1 MAEDNV
7 VLKMR
12 GIKKSFGA
20 TCALKG
26 VDLDIC
32 TNEVHAIVGS
42 NGAGK
47 STLMKILAG
56 EYAPNDGQM
65 FYQDENITGLKP
77 RQIQSKGIEV
87 VHQVLNIVDSMSI
100 MENILLSSLSAKHG
114 LLSWKEG
121 EKRVREVLDYIEVEL
136 DIHMPAGA
144 LSISEQQFVILARAI
159 INHPKVLV
167 LDEPTS
173 RIGREETEKLFR
185 LIEKLKK
192 SGTTTIYISHRMEE
206 IYQICDKISV
216 FRDGVR
222 IETRKTKC
230 FPEQELVAQM
240 LGKKLDAFFPKENV
254 VIGEDILQVKDLQYK
269 DKINKVSFTVKQGEI
284 VSLVGAVG
292 AGKTEIVNSVFGIL
306 RPLSGEI
313 TVAGKSILKGL
324 SPKKAIRNGIA
335 LVPEDRALQGM
346 IGDYSVKNN
355 VTSINMKN
363 ISKKS
368 FLDKKRERKLAQG
381 MNDKL
386 LVQPNDIEYTIRALS
401 GGNQQKIVIGKWLLD
416 PYKIYLLDEVA
427 AGVDVGAKSEIY
439 KLLGELVKSGAGVL
453 LATGDIEEAI
463 GLSDRIIIL
472 FKGRVVKEVNPKE
485 ATKDEILMYIM
496 GGGSCERETS

>member
-7 VLKMR
+7 VLKMC
-12 GIKKSFGA
+12 GVKKSFGA
-20 TCALKG
+20 TWALKG

-32 TNEVHAIVGS
+32 VNEVHAIVGS

-56 EYAPNDGQM
+56 EYAPNEGQI
-65 FYQDENITGLKP
+65 FYRGEEITRMTPK
-77 RQIQSKGIEV
+77 QIQGKGIEV

-100 MENILLSSLSAKHG
+100 MENILLSSLSVKHG
-114 LLSWKEG
+114 LLRWKEG
-121 EKRVREVLDYIEVEL
+121 EARVKEILDFIGASF
-136 DIHMPAGA
+136 DIHQKAGS

-159 INHPKVLV
+159 INRPKVLV

-173 RIGREETEKLFR
+173 RIGMEETKKLFG
-185 LIEKLKK
+185 LIRKLKE

-222 IETRKTKC
+222 IDTKMAGD
-230 FPEQELVAQM
+230 FPETELVAQM
-240 LGKKLDAFFPKENV
+240 LGKRLDAFFPKV
-254 VIGEDILQVKDLQYK
+254 KAKIGETALEVQDLSYEDKISGVSFQVKK
-269 DKINKVSFTVKQGEI
+269 GEI

-292 AGKTEIVNSVFGIL
+292 AGKTEIVNSIFGIL
-306 RPLSGEI
+306 RPDSGDI
-313 TVAGKSILKGL
+313 RIAKQSIIKFLN
-324 SPKKAIRNGIA
+324 PKKAIRYGVA

-346 IGDYSVKNN
+346 IGERSIKNN
-355 VTSINMKN
+355 VTSIHMGN
-363 ISKKS
+363 ISGKV
-368 FLDKKRERKLAQG
+368 FLDFKKERKLAQE

-386 LVQPNDIEYTIRALS
+386 LVHPNDIEYTMQSLS
-401 GGNQQKIVIGKWLLD
+401 GGNQQKVVIGKWLMD
-416 PYKIYLLDEVA
+416 PYQVYLLDEVA

-439 KLLGELVKSGAGVL
+439 KLLGELVSGGAGVL
-453 LATGDIEEAI
+453 LATGDIEEAV

-472 FKGRVVKEVNPKE
+472 FKGRVVKEVDPSVT
-485 ATKDEILMYIM
+485 TKDEILTYIM
-496 GGGSCERETS
+496 GGGGGE